1 MSGESQDIIES
12 AAGTNTEIVE
22 QSDNVITDETGG
34 RRIMELDEFLKGQ
47 EQDGKDGKGEILGAL
62 FDNYKFLIFAL
73 VISAIVIL
81 LLVGMVVYLTKS
93 NMENKDDESH
103 KI

>member
-1 MSGESQDIIES
+1 
-12 AAGTNTEIVE
+12 
-22 QSDNVITDETGG
+22 
-34 RRIMELDEFLKGQ
+34 MELDDFLKGQ
-47 EQDGKDGKGEILGAL
+47 EEEGKDGKGEILGTL
-62 FDNYKFLIFAL
+62 FENYKFLIFAL
-73 VISAIVIL
+73 AISIIVIL